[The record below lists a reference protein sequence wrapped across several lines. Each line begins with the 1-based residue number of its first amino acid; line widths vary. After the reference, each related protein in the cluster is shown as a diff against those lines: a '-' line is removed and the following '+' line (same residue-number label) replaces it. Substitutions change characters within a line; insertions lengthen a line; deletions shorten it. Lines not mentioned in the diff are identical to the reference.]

1 MIFPSCIFQLLEINK
16 PIIAII
22 DWAQCIIFFRFEMT
36 SKVEAPKDYKALTK
50 KYFTKLEN
58 DVYKCH
64 CGKLLK
70 RKDGTG
76 WSNLMQHIRSQH
88 GNDNTSI
95 SDQQTL
101 RFMHCRK
108 SETVYGWL
116 EWVCMELK
124 PFSFVESSLT
134 RKYSSLDKIS
144 VHTLEKYMHLVS
156 DRVEKEIANNTPIVN
171 NTTRW
176 LSVMQMIERYMKIKD
191 HLQHIPAMISFMLC
205 PAEDARLKELGE
217 LLEPLKSVTLALQRS
232 DMDMAS
238 ARLLLDE
245 IIKKVSIDGRKKY
258 IHVNSSIVKN
268 KDFENG
274 VVKILNSDENLT
286 LQENLAVKKLRLH
299 VQEVE
304 EMGKENEVPLDFA
317 MEILR
322 KRRCERRSDKYLDCR
337 FLVPT
342 SNLMERLFSRAG
354 YAYDD
359 LRRKIQPIYLEQQLF
374 LMSNKRL
381 WDLSLVNEVVNA
393 TEWLFEFII
402 FGQIFI
408 NFVWIYA
415 LTTVVLI
422 CQLLQ

>member
-156 DRVEKEIANNTPIVN
+156 DRVEKEIANNT
-171 NTTRW
+171 
-176 LSVMQMIERYMKIKD
+176 Y
-191 HLQHIPAMISFMLC
+191 
-205 PAEDARLKELGE
+205 
-217 LLEPLKSVTLALQRS
+217 
-232 DMDMAS
+232 
-238 ARLLLDE
+238 
-245 IIKKVSIDGRKKY
+245 
-258 IHVNSSIVKN
+258 
-268 KDFENG
+268 
-274 VVKILNSDENLT
+274 
-286 LQENLAVKKLRLH
+286 
-299 VQEVE
+299 
-304 EMGKENEVPLDFA
+304 
-317 MEILR
+317 
-322 KRRCERRSDKYLDCR
+322 
-337 FLVPT
+337 
-342 SNLMERLFSRAG
+342 
-354 YAYDD
+354 
-359 LRRKIQPIYLEQQLF
+359 
-374 LMSNKRL
+374 
-381 WDLSLVNEVVNA
+381 
-393 TEWLFEFII
+393 
-402 FGQIFI
+402 
-408 NFVWIYA
+408 
-415 LTTVVLI
+415 
-422 CQLLQ
+422 CQ

>member
-1 MIFPSCIFQLLEINK
+1 
-16 PIIAII
+16 
-22 DWAQCIIFFRFEMT
+22 MT

-156 DRVEKEIANNTPIVN
+156 DRVEKEIA
-171 NTTRW
+171 
-176 LSVMQMIERYMKIKD
+176 
-191 HLQHIPAMISFMLC
+191 
-205 PAEDARLKELGE
+205 KEL
-217 LLEPLKSVTLALQRS
+217 PDIFALIVDGWTEAS
-232 DMDMAS
+232 SHFVGVMAS
-238 ARLLLDE
+238 YPGKHEGYETALLAPREML
-245 IIKKVSIDGRKKY
+245 VSK
-258 IHVNSSIVKN
+258 NSAS
-268 KDFENG
+268 FW
-274 VVKILNSDENLT
+274 S
-286 LQENLAVKKLRLH
+286 
-299 VQEVE
+299 
-304 EMGKENEVPLDFA
+304 P
-317 MEILR
+317 
-322 KRRCERRSDKYLDCR
+322 
-337 FLVPT
+337 
-342 SNLMERLFSRAG
+342 
-354 YAYDD
+354 
-359 LRRKIQPIYLEQQLF
+359 
-374 LMSNKRL
+374 
-381 WDLSLVNEVVNA
+381 
-393 TEWLFEFII
+393 
-402 FGQIFI
+402 
-408 NFVWIYA
+408 
-415 LTTVVLI
+415 
-422 CQLLQ
+422 